1 MKKLLVP
8 VDNSPNALRALDYA
22 ISLARG
28 EHSPIELHIV
38 TAHESAFDNPRA
50 LAYFPKE
57 KLDRMLQEQCESI
70 LRPAVEKVEAAGV
83 RFTSEILVGSI
94 PQAIVDRAEALGCE
108 GIVMGTRGMGAVGNL
123 VLGSVATKVI
133 HLTKFPVT
141 LVK

>member
-22 ISLARG
+22 ISIARG

-57 KLDRMLQEQCESI
+57 KLDRMLQAHCESI
-70 LRPAVEKVEAAGV
+70 PGPPLRRSRRLE
-83 RFTSEILVGSI
+83 
-94 PQAIVDRAEALGCE
+94 
-108 GIVMGTRGMGAVGNL
+108 
-123 VLGSVATKVI
+123 
-133 HLTKFPVT
+133 
-141 LVK
+141 

>member
-50 LAYFPKE
+50 LAYRRERGLDVEFVVSHEFPS
-57 KLDRMLQEQCESI
+57 LDRFLEGMDL
-70 LRPAVEKVEAAGV
+70 
-83 RFTSEILVGSI
+83 F
-94 PQAIVDRAEALGCE
+94 DRHEALKVVFYPDGK
-108 GIVMGTRGMGAVGNL
+108 GTW
-123 VLGSVATKVI
+123 
-133 HLTKFPVT
+133 
-141 LVK
+141 